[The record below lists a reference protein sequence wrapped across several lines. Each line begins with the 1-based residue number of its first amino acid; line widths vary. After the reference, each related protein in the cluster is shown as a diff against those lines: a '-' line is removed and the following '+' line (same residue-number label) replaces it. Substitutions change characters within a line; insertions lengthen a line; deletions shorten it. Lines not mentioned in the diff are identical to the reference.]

1 MDNVAIQERSEM
13 DLVNIINGAEDLA
26 WRLNHDA
33 ADGRIPEAGVDD
45 SISQLMKQRDEAVT
59 ELKLRTGIQ
68 THEEIIDYIRG
79 KLEEQNQM
87 WNKQWGELYQEGA
100 VFKSSGNDR
109 VFETVRLYLP
119 TSGTFGPNQI
129 ILARSH
135 DSSNYFRFDNRNIP
149 HLIKLD
155 DVQPQYKG
163 ETRSGII
170 RATEEMAKREVMIH
184 QKSNRGF
191 WYQFHDIG
199 AVFTHAGFNDTYESF
214 AHFNL
219 PNKERKIS
227 NEVILARSYSQPLF
241 VEFTLNDLGAME
253 LIEVTPRYARR
264 EGVRFYPPKL
274 TLER

>member
-13 DLVNIINGAEDLA
+13 DLVNIINETEDLA

-59 ELKLRTGIQ
+59 ELKLRKGIQ
-68 THEEIIDYIRG
+68 THDGIRDYIRG
-79 KLEEQNQM
+79 KLKEQDQM
-87 WNKQWGELYQEGA
+87 WNKQWGELYKDGA

-135 DSSNYFRFDNRNIP
+135 DSNNYFQFDDRKIP

-170 RATEEMAKREVMIH
+170 RATEEMAKREVARPK
-184 QKSNRGF
+184 KSNERL
-191 WYQFHDIG
+191 WYKFYDTG

-219 PNKERKIS
+219 PNKERKTS
-227 NEVILARSYSQPLF
+227 NEVILARSYSRPLF
-241 VEFTLNDLGAME
+241 VEFTPKDLGAMV
-253 LIEVTPRYARR
+253 LIEMTSRYARR
-264 EGVRFYPPKL
+264 EGRIFYPPKL